1 MRSRRGRTQV
11 PSTTEGIIHAR
22 RTRPLSVYFAH
33 HEIHILYLIDVILP
47 QSCYSLVY
55 SHISGHANT
64 AMSTDPIPIGRGEPR
79 YVAELRNEG
88 IAVALVASVADVR
101 SAPSYDGVH
110 LLLLDTSAMTDTAV
124 RNCVREFSKLK
135 IPAIALVPEHGAA
148 MFDSSIPVAD
158 VVILPPRAGELV
170 LRARRVVDVR
180 PDEGD
185 DIIHADG
192 LSINPTHYEVSVQGR
207 SVNLRFK
214 EYQLLLLMATN
225 PGRVYT
231 REQLLDRIWG
241 YDYLGGTRTVDVHI
255 RRLRSKIDEPDHQ
268 FIETVWNVGYKFKDR
283 TA

>member
-1 MRSRRGRTQV
+1 
-11 PSTTEGIIHAR
+11 
-22 RTRPLSVYFAH
+22 
-33 HEIHILYLIDVILP
+33 
-47 QSCYSLVY
+47 
-55 SHISGHANT
+55 
-64 AMSTDPIPIGRGEPR
+64 MSTDPIPIGRGQPR
-79 YVAELRNEG
+79 YAAELRNEG

-101 SAPSYDGVH
+101 SAPSYDGID

-135 IPAIALVPEHGAA
+135 IPAIALVPEHRAA
-148 MFDSSIPVAD
+148 EFDPSIPVAD
-158 VVILPPRAGELV
+158 VVILPPHAGEIV
-170 LRARRVVDVR
+170 LRARRVVDVQ

-185 DIIHADG
+185 DIIHVGD
-192 LSINPTHYEVSVQGR
+192 LSINPTHYEVSVRGR

-231 REQLLDRIWG
+231 RDQLLERIWG

-255 RRLRSKIDEPDHQ
+255 RRLRSKIDGPDHQ